1 MFWCWQHTSCCQH
14 RLTARSKKIYS
25 VLTHKA
31 SFFLMCILKGEC
43 CRWRRDPSAGVCI
56 LRLYSSF
63 ISKWFH
69 FKSQTFPS
77 SSHSRPRV
85 HSSLVC
91 LCFWKV
97 KGRRHGGG
105 GRRREKKKTNKVC
118 YWVLCYTCQ
127 PPSDVQVHSRTD
139 LLPTTVFVPWAYV
152 RRPKYLSERTDTH
165 TRAFG

>member
-105 GRRREKKKTNKVC
+105 GRRREKKKNKQGVLLGAVLHLSAAIWCPSAQSDWPSPNDGVC
-118 YWVLCYTCQ
+118 TLSICS
-127 PPSDVQVHSRTD
+127 PS
-139 LLPTTVFVPWAYV
+139 
-152 RRPKYLSERTDTH
+152 
-165 TRAFG
+165 